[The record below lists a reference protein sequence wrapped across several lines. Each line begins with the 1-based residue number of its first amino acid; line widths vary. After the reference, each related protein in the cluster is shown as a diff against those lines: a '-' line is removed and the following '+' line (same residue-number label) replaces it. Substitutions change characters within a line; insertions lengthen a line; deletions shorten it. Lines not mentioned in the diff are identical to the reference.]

1 MDNAV
6 ETYLALLLALV
17 GLLVGSFLNVVIARV
32 PEGESVVSPR
42 SRCLRCKTEISARDN
57 IPVLSWLLLRGRRR
71 HCAEPI
77 SVRYPLV
84 ELSHVA
90 LWLAMLW
97 RFGWSPELPA
107 YLYFASVGLALAVI
121 DIDTKRLPNPLTLP
135 SYVVIGALLLI
146 PAVVDGS
153 WWAYATSWMACL
165 ALFAFYLL
173 LVVIYPRG
181 MGLGDVKLAG
191 VLGLVLGWLGW
202 GELAVGGFLGFL
214 LGAVVGGL
222 LMVVRRAGRK
232 TKIPF
237 GPFMIL
243 GALIAILWGTELWD
257 LYVETLT

>member
-1 MDNAV
+1 LDDPV
-6 ETYLALLLALV
+6 EIYFSVLLAV
-17 GLLVGSFLNVVIARV
+17 VALLVGSFLNVVIARV
-32 PEGESVVSPR
+32 PAGESVVSPR
-42 SRCLRCKTEISARDN
+42 SRCPKCETEISARDN
-57 IPVLSWLLLRGRRR
+57 IPVVSWLLLRGRCRS
-71 HCAEPI
+71 CQEPI

-84 ELSHVA
+84 ELANVG

-97 RFGWSPELPA
+97 RFGWTLDLPA

-135 SYVVIGALLLI
+135 SYVVVGALLLL
-146 PAVVDGS
+146 PAIVDGS
-153 WWAYATSWMACL
+153 WSAYLTAWLAGL
-165 ALFAFYLL
+165 ALFAFYFL

-222 LMVVRRAGRK
+222 LMAVRKAGRK

-243 GALIAILWGTELWD
+243 GALIAILWGSDLWD
-257 LYVETLT
+257 LYVATLT